1 MATELT
7 ERLDTPLTPPIETE
21 RPEEQ
26 NGQESTPGTLGS
38 KLLKPQTLISF
49 VFALGI
55 MIFFF
60 RRLDISFSEVRR
72 DVSAANPWYFIAAF
86 AVYYAAMV
94 LRGIRWGWMLRAA
107 EVDKIDG
114 VEMPNRVVLT
124 EILMLSWFVNCLLP
138 ARLGDAYRGYVL
150 KREAKISF
158 SASLGTIVAER
169 IVDLFV
175 LVLIL
180 VTTGL
185 ITFHGHSTPGQAD
198 QAYLAAGILVSIGV
212 VALLALWFGRHII
225 ERRLPHRLREQFVR
239 MHDAIF
245 ACLRKPWRFI
255 GISAVIWVMDGI
267 RLLLVAKALGVGISF
282 ANATFVS
289 LMSSLLT
296 TLPITPAGLGVVE
309 TAMIVVL
316 KWVDVTPSLATSVT
330 LMDRLITY
338 WSLIAVG
345 LILYIRRFRS
355 EVK

>member
-1 MATELT
+1 MATEFT
-7 ERLDTPLTPPIETE
+7 ERLDTTLTPPRDPEIPAETTA
-21 RPEEQ
+21 
-26 NGQESTPGTLGS
+26 QESTPGTLGS

-49 VFALGI
+49 VFALAI

-60 RRLDISFSEVRR
+60 RRLDISPSEVRR
-72 DVSAANPWYFIAAF
+72 DVSAANPWYFLAAIGI
-86 AVYYAAMV
+86 YYVAMV
-94 LRGIRWGWMLRAA
+94 LRGIRWGWMLQAA
-107 EVDKIDG
+107 EVAENDG
-114 VEMPNRVVLT
+114 VAMPKRRVLT

-138 ARLGDAYRGYVL
+138 ARLGDAYRCYVL

-175 LVLIL
+175 LVAML
-180 VTTGL
+180 VTAGL
-185 ITFHGHSTPGQAD
+185 ITFHGNSTPGQAD
-198 QAYLAAGILVSIGV
+198 QAYLAAGILVTVGA
-212 VALLALWFGRHII
+212 VALLGLWFGRHII
-225 ERRLPHRLREQFVR
+225 EQRIPDRWREQFVR

-245 ACLRKPWRFI
+245 ACLRKPWRYVS
-255 GISAVIWVMDGI
+255 ISVVIWIMDGV
-267 RLLLVAKALGVGISF
+267 RMLLVARSLGVEISF
-282 ANATFVS
+282 ATATFVA

-316 KWVDVTPSLATSVT
+316 KWVHVTPSLATSVA

-338 WSLIAVG
+338 WSLIVVG
-345 LILYIRRFRS
+345 LILYVRRFRS